1 MGTLEQTE
9 QSGAHNAGRN
19 KRSLK
24 GLLID
29 KRFQLKYTLIVV
41 FLALVISIV
50 LGFLLVG
57 RVSENTVLTLD
68 NLRGMNAEPEFLS
81 RSEAALV
88 ERDREVIVFLV
99 VCLVGLVL
107 GITILGIFVTH
118 KVAGPIFVMS
128 RYLKEIA
135 HGNLREVRALRKGD
149 ELLEFYDTFQRM
161 LTSLRERETRDIAA
175 LEAAIRTLRDQMERL
190 SEAGQAGAG
199 ILEELNHAVE
209 ALAELKRNKQEAL
222 G

>member
-9 QSGAHNAGRN
+9 QAGVRNAGRN
-19 KRSLK
+19 KRSMK

-41 FLALVISIV
+41 FLAVVISTV
-50 LGFLLVG
+50 LGFLLIG

-68 NLRGMNAEPEFLS
+68 NLRGMNAETEFLT

-88 ERDREVIVFLV
+88 ERDREVVVFLV

-118 KVAGPIFVMS
+118 KVAGPIFVIS
-128 RYLKEIA
+128 RYLREIA
-135 HGNLREVRALRKGD
+135 NGNLREVRALRKGD
-149 ELLEFYDTFQRM
+149 ELLEFYETFQKM
-161 LTSLRERETRDIAA
+161 LASLRERETLDIAA
-175 LEAAIRTLRDQMERL
+175 LESSIRTLRDQMERL
-190 SEAGQAGAG
+190 SDAGQAGAG
-199 ILEELNHAVE
+199 LLEELNHAVE
-209 ALAELKRNKQEAL
+209 VLAELKRRKQEAL